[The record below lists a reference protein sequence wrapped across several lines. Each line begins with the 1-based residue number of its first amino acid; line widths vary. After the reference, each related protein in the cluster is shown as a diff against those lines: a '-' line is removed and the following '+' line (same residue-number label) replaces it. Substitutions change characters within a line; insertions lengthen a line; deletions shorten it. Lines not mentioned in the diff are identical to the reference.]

1 MRHLRKEFKILLSVL
16 TVIYGVICTGLAE
29 GTTDFGFK
37 VMLIEAVLIG
47 LSFLNLYLLE
57 KYN

>member
-1 MRHLRKEFKILLSVL
+1 MRHLRKEFKILLFVL
-16 TVIYGVICTGLAE
+16 TAIYVVIGTGLAE

-37 VMLIEAVLIG
+37 AMLIEAILIG
-47 LSFLNLYLLE
+47 LSFLNLYLLG